1 MVGLNSV
8 GPCWCW
14 KLGKCCRTLLV
25 EATRP
30 QVLSLSFFFPPL
42 AIPPLDFHSKAKL
55 VALSQSIWMP
65 PSMGVCKVHQFHP
78 PKQFKL
84 YFATPA
90 QLLQHRAVSLCRAP
104 TSAKIAWAASGFL
117 HKHLQNAPGI
127 LQNQVWVSSS
137 WGNWH
142 QRVVP
147 MVTGLVWNLL
157 HPNAVRSP

>member
-14 KLGKCCRTLLV
+14 KLGKCCRTFLV

-104 TSAKIAWAASGFL
+104 TSAKIAFLEQPLDFYTNTSRTPLGSCRTRSGFPL
-117 HKHLQNAPGI
+117 HEEIGTRELFPWSLGWFGI
-127 LQNQVWVSSS
+127 CFTQTL
-137 WGNWH
+137 
-142 QRVVP
+142 
-147 MVTGLVWNLL
+147 
-157 HPNAVRSP
+157 